1 MLALPSDEPLSGLCR
16 VCAADGEPLTDIFD
30 HHQRLRNKIQVCLR
44 IIVSI
49 RARIKCHCCF
59 ATSHPFTK
67 KAKSRLRNI
76 TE

>member
-44 IIVSI
+44 IIVSTRTHQVSLLFCYFSPI
-49 RARIKCHCCF
+49 H
-59 ATSHPFTK
+59 K
-67 KAKSRLRNI
+67 KSKKPV
-76 TE
+76 EKYD